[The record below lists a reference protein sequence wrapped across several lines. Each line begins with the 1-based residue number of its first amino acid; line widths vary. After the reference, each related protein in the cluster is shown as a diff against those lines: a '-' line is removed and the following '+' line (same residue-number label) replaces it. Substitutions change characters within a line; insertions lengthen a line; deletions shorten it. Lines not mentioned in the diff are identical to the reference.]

1 MWLLEKLA
9 QSQRAEVCGC
19 QVNVLPVAIFYN
31 TRKANLLKC
40 GVEGA
45 DDGTAGCVTY
55 LKKGI
60 GSLEAKDTLRQQQLD
75 HMKNF

>member
-1 MWLLEKLA
+1 MLT
-9 QSQRAEVCGC
+9 AE
-19 QVNVLPVAIFYN
+19 IFYN

-55 LKKGI
+55 LKKGV